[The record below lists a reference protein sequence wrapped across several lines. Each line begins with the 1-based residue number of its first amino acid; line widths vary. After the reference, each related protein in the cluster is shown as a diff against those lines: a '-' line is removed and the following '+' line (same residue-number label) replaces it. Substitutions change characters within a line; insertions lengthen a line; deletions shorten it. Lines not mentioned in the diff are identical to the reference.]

1 MGNSWPQ
8 LHLLL
13 AGPFVLR
20 DDGDGFRV
28 LIPDLMDTHFNPGFT
43 ATNNAAELGNGI
55 WTVSFTGY
63 RSAGKPPV
71 NTDGHD
77 FDKFWRHR
85 LPCSSAFATVK
96 LPTPDLVYGL
106 SPANALISSDTED
119 LPDPD
124 PQRNIFAT
132 RAVLIYDSVDP
143 STIDVTPALNWN
155 SPATNNKPD
164 VKPIGA
170 NAAVLTLDMQPLV
183 APTSEEHAMMA
194 YRNMAKMVGVNRFMR
209 QGSAISHQERELF
222 KGKYNDCG
230 APMMLITPPF
240 ESTQSA

>member
-1 MGNSWPQ
+1 MGNNWPQ

-20 DDGDGFRV
+20 DDDDGFRI

-43 ATNNAAELGNGI
+43 ASNNAAELGNGV
-55 WTVSFTGY
+55 WTVSFGRY
-63 RSAGKPPV
+63 GGAGKHPV
-71 NTDGHD
+71 NTDGND
-77 FDKFWRHR
+77 LDKFWRHR

-106 SPANALISSDTED
+106 SPANALISSDTDD
-119 LPDPD
+119 LPDPQED
-124 PQRNIFAT
+124 TFAT
-132 RAVLIYDSVDP
+132 RTVLIYDSVDP
-143 STIDVTPALNWN
+143 SSIVVTPDLNWN

-164 VKPIGA
+164 VKPVGAA

-183 APTSEEHAMMA
+183 SPTSEEHAMMA

-209 QGSAISHQERELF
+209 QGSAISDPERGLF

-230 APMMLITPPF
+230 APMMLIPPPF
-240 ESTQSA
+240 ELIQSA